1 MQSQQVE
8 KKTILQFLYQ
18 SQKKKKKKKKTL
30 DLIQT
35 DVVGKLK
42 TLYNGF

>member
-18 SQKKKKKKKKTL
+18 SQKKKKKKKK
-30 DLIQT
+30 
-35 DVVGKLK
+35 K
-42 TLYNGF
+42 NFRPHSN